1 MAYWSKLLNLLYRF
15 YDKAHKIDAL
25 EFFKKFAVSAEE
37 LPDTVSDSTK
47 LTGVIIEPAL
57 PGSCST

>member
-1 MAYWSKLLNLLYRF
+1 MHPPTTPRF

-37 LPDTVSDSTK
+37 LPDTVSA
-47 LTGVIIEPAL
+47 GL
-57 PGSCST
+57 PGIRVLSKV